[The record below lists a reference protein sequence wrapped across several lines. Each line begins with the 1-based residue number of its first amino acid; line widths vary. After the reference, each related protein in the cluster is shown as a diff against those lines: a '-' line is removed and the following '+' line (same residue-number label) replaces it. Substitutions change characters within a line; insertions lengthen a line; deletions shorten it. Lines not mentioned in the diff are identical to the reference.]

1 MESPRPYRRLR
12 KASDLRSAHSSE
24 RVSMSQKAV
33 DDEDMISRLPDDI
46 LIMILSKMDARAA
59 MVTTILSK
67 RWHSL
72 PQLHTCYDLDVNDIL
87 PRRYHRQKR
96 LYGEAK
102 AGYEAEKCED
112 RLTDIC
118 AIRERHKQ
126 WMGRIMSLRASLEHY
141 KRCAMR
147 RYVKLVNAFLLV
159 PKSARKCRSIQKLR
173 LQTFG
178 SNSRYW
184 IDQWIIAAI
193 TKWKV
198 EDLSLAAV
206 DHGVFNFKHLNGRQ
220 KVRLNSL
227 SLSNWIA
234 VGIHKSPV
242 FRRLTKLSL
251 SNLSCMGE
259 TGSILRHCIQ
269 IKDLRITACCITVDQ
284 PVFQIDA
291 PRSKIKNLQVEDC
304 NFVKL
309 YLFSLPCL
317 ETLVCRGQ
325 PTKIHYGNVP
335 QLKHLS
341 LNYLQPET
349 IKDNLTSSNKVY
361 PLKKFFKRIPPLENL
376 VLQFKGTQMWVEQ
389 TPIPSWFRHLNR
401 LFVANVPVEWD
412 IFWILFLLDAAPVLE
427 MLHVHIGSPG
437 KEATGEVC
445 KGIDAEHLQYSNL
458 KEFTVIGF
466 HGARTQIGL
475 VRQVMKLSPELMHV
489 HLLDGNVKEDERGLG
504 NLEIIQ
510 YRSQWHECERA
521 EIVDELTDGTRS
533 GALVVLE

>member
-1 MESPRPYRRLR
+1 MEQTNQ
-12 KASDLRSAHSSE
+12 
-24 RVSMSQKAV
+24 VSMSQEAV
-33 DDEDMISRLPDDI
+33 DDDDTISRLPDDI
-46 LIMILSKMDARAA
+46 LILILSKMDARAA
-59 MVTTILSK
+59 MITTILSK
-67 RWHSL
+67 RWHRL

-96 LYGEAK
+96 LYGAAK
-102 AGYEAEKCED
+102 AGYEAEKSED
-112 RLTDIC
+112 KLTDIC
-118 AIRERHKQ
+118 AIKERHKL
-126 WMGRIMSLRASLEHY
+126 WTGRIMSLKASVERY
-141 KRCAMR
+141 QRCAMR
-147 RYVKLVNAFLLV
+147 RYVKRVNAFLLA

-178 SNSRYW
+178 SNSWYW

-206 DHGVFNFKHLNGRQ
+206 DYGVYNFKHFGRQ

-234 VGIHKSPV
+234 VGLYKSPV

-259 TGSILRHCIQ
+259 TGSIIRHCIQ
-269 IKDLRITACCITVDQ
+269 IKDLRLTACCITVDK
-284 PVFQIDA
+284 PVFQINA

-325 PTKIHYGNVP
+325 PTKVHYGNVP

-349 IKDNLTSSNKVY
+349 NIKDNLKSSNKVY
-361 PLKKFFKRIPPLENL
+361 PLKKFFKRIPPLESL
-376 VLQFKGTQMWVEQ
+376 VLQFKGAQ
-389 TPIPSWFRHLNR
+389 
-401 LFVANVPVEWD
+401 
-412 IFWILFLLDAAPVLE
+412 
-427 MLHVHIGSPG
+427 
-437 KEATGEVC
+437 
-445 KGIDAEHLQYSNL
+445 
-458 KEFTVIGF
+458 VINNF
-466 HGARTQIGL
+466 HTA
-475 VRQVMKLSPELMHV
+475 
-489 HLLDGNVKEDERGLG
+489 
-504 NLEIIQ
+504 
-510 YRSQWHECERA
+510 
-521 EIVDELTDGTRS
+521 
-533 GALVVLE
+533 